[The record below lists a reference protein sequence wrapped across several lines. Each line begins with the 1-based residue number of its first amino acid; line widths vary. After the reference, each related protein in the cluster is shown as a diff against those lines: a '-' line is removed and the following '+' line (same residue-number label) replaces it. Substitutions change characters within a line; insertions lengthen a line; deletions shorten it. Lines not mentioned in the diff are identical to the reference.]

1 MDIDDANLA
10 VAVQRALDE
19 AQARSRRR
27 QQRTKIFRSTLACA
41 RSLLVRSR
49 RWGVF
54 DFSSVTCCLLR
65 LVPGARPRRVS
76 STAKA
81 WKLSLAIF
89 LIRKEPRAQPS
100 KLYRGTDTEPCIF
113 GPNGQKAQ
121 PNGPARCLFCDTVKL
136 NDAFLQPNSS
146 LTVKARFARLPCSA
160 WRTQVFDG
168 GWRDLSVQREP
179 WSWNQSLRWRQCA
192 KWQRRNTNGTTEQR
206 PMTQTSS
213 RASTSAG
220 RTPGARHWRGGQ
232 ASNET
237 HGILFCFFSLVF
249 PLHFLLWLVM
259 QCREAPVR
267 GASAF
272 SGRVPTGAGGGPQ
285 EVFEHVQ
292 ATCRALSPRGR
303 RRDPQHRPL
312 AEGEAVTASRVSAI
326 VV

>member
-1 MDIDDANLA
+1 M
-10 VAVQRALDE
+10 DE

-146 LTVKARFARLPCSA
+146 LTVKARFARLHA
-160 WRTQVFDG
+160 DAQAVA
-168 GWRDLSVQREP
+168 LQRVEDAGFR
-179 WSWNQSLRWRQCA
+179 RWLE
-192 KWQRRNTNGTTEQR
+192 GSQR
-206 PMTQTSS
+206 PA
-213 RASTSAG
+213 RALVVEPKPPVETVRQVAAQKHKWDDRAAPYDPDFVASLHERGADTWREALA
-220 RTPGARHWRGGQ
+220 RRPGLERDTWHFILFFFPCFPPPFFALARH
-232 ASNET
+232 AM
-237 HGILFCFFSLVF
+237 
-249 PLHFLLWLVM
+249 P
-259 QCREAPVR
+259 
-267 GASAF
+267 
-272 SGRVPTGAGGGPQ
+272 
-285 EVFEHVQ
+285 
-292 ATCRALSPRGR
+292 
-303 RRDPQHRPL
+303 
-312 AEGEAVTASRVSAI
+312 
-326 VV
+326 